1 MWSPCHAALLY
12 GGASPRRPG
21 SGISLPLRP
30 AGMPLNPL
38 RRRAAISRTRRRT
51 LGLLAACLLAP
62 FAAPAG
68 ADTIPVLSAE
78 LRTEEG
84 EVLLSAEFDFALTP
98 VLEQALEKG
107 VPLYFTIELELSR
120 TRPLWFPQKVAEW
133 SITYR
138 VSYVSLTRQYRV
150 SSGPLGQ
157 TFESLA
163 DVQRFIGHV
172 ASRPV
177 ARVDELTKGVRY
189 DAALREK
196 LDVNQLPKPFQI
208 NALASREWQL
218 SSDWH
223 RFSFTP

>member
-1 MWSPCHAALLY
+1 MWPPRRTALPH
-12 GGASPRRPG
+12 GAPLRRPG
-21 SGISLPLRP
+21 TGISLQLRP
-30 AGMPLNPL
+30 AGMPPNS
-38 RRRAAISRTRRRT
+38 RSVRAPDFRTRRRALALLVACVT
-51 LGLLAACLLAP
+51 LVAGPAALA
-62 FAAPAG
+62 
-68 ADTIPVLSAE
+68 DDIPVTSAG
-78 LRTEEG
+78 LRVEDG

-98 VLEQALEKG
+98 ALEQALDKG
-107 VPLYFTIELELSR
+107 IPLYFTIEFELTR
-120 TRPLWFPQKVAEW
+120 TRFLWFPQKLAEW

-138 VSYVSLTRQYRV
+138 VSYSSLTRQYRV

-157 TFESLA
+157 AFESLA

-177 ARVDELTKGVRY
+177 ARADELVKGVRY
-189 DAALREK
+189 EAAVREK
-196 LDVNQLPKPFQI
+196 LDVNQLPKPFQV